1 MRNLLLFFILLFSID
16 VLAQKSDE
24 PLPLP
29 DSLAGRLKEFRKADL
44 ARAAALDAAIKYY
57 ADNKKILEAQG
68 FINELADLSA
78 DLHDNYWKAVGL
90 YYKSL
95 CAYDNYDFEAFLS
108 MINESM
114 GMVDL
119 LRDTKRTRLLTAR
132 VYLAKSGYFY
142 YIKQFP
148 ECQKYIEKGL
158 QLCETN
164 GFEALKNDF
173 LGNYGVLLIGMEK
186 YEEAIL
192 KFKSLAKFQKAH
204 SSSLLNIAIC
214 YGEMKQFD
222 SVLFYADS
230 VIRFENSVRGSVL
243 ENDKLLKAYSI
254 KASCYIDLEQWD
266 EALQC
271 LNQSVDVFLDSND
284 KNRLS
289 LYYLDL
295 ARVYNGKGEYDEA
308 LDCIE
313 RVITISK
320 EVQNI
325 EEEWVAVKVKSDI
338 LDHKKDYVR
347 EVENMWQLIALT
359 DTLFNRENRDKVIEQ
374 QYQQQAMKKE
384 LELQMQQMASR
395 QKLTVTILV
404 AILIVIAI
412 VFVSGIIIRK
422 RKRKTEQLSAELG
435 LRNREITSKSIGRMQ
450 SNEILNDVIEKLNEM
465 ERHPENN
472 VLPGVIRD
480 LKTLVNTETKKD
492 FDVHFVQMNPDFYQK
507 LLADYPKL
515 TQNELRL
522 CAFIKSNLSIKEI
535 AAING
540 ISADSVKTARKRLR
554 KSLNLTGEDVSLLE
568 FLSKY

>member
-1 MRNLLLFFILLFSID
+1 MKNLFLFLLTLFSTIAF
-16 VLAQKSDE
+16 AQSGSE
-24 PLPLP
+24 VLPLP
-29 DSLAGRLKEFRKADL
+29 DSLAGRLKEHRKTDF
-44 ARAAALDAAIKYY
+44 ARAEALYAAIKYY

-78 DLHDNYWKAVGL
+78 DLHDNYWKAVSL

-95 CAYDNYDFEAFLS
+95 CAYDYYDFEAFLS
-108 MINESM
+108 LINESM
-114 GMVDL
+114 GMVEL
-119 LRDTKRTRLLTAR
+119 LRDTERTQLLTAR
-132 VYLAKSGYFY
+132 IYLAKSGYFY
-142 YIKQFP
+142 YIRQFP
-148 ECQKYIEKGL
+148 ECQKYNEKGL
-158 QLCETN
+158 QLCEKN
-164 GFEALKNDF
+164 GFEALKSDF

-186 YEEAIL
+186 YEEAIS
-192 KFKSLAKFQKAH
+192 KFKSLAKFQKVP
-204 SSSLLNIAIC
+204 SSSLVNIAIC

-230 VIRFENSVRGSVL
+230 VIRLEQMGGDSVL
-243 ENDKLLKAYSI
+243 EKDRLLAAYSI
-254 KASCYIDLEQWD
+254 KASCHVDLEQWD

-271 LNQSVDVFLDSND
+271 LNQSVDVFLESND

-295 ARVYNGKGEYDEA
+295 ARVYNGMGEYKKA
-308 LDCIE
+308 LDCID
-313 RVITISK
+313 RAISMSH
-320 EVQNI
+320 NI
-325 EEEWVAVKVKSDI
+325 QSIEAEWMAVKVKSEI
-338 LDHKKDYVR
+338 LDNMKDYVR
-347 EVENMWQLIALT
+347 EVENMWYLIGLT
-359 DTLFNRENRDKVIEQ
+359 DTLFNRESRDKVIEQ
-374 QYQQQAMKKE
+374 QYQQQAMTKE
-384 LELQMQQMASR
+384 LEFQLQQMAAR
-395 QKLTVTILV
+395 QRLIVTILV

-412 VFVSGIIIRK
+412 VFVSSIIIRK
-422 RKRKTEQLSAELG
+422 RRRKTEQLSAELD
-435 LRNREITSKSIGRMQ
+435 LRNREITLKSIGRMQ

-554 KSLNLTGEDVSLLE
+554 KSLNLTGEDMSLLE

>member
-1 MRNLLLFFILLFSID
+1 MKNLFLFLLTLFSTIAF
-16 VLAQKSDE
+16 AQSGSE
-24 PLPLP
+24 VLPLP
-29 DSLAGRLKEFRKADL
+29 DSLAGRLKEHRKTDF
-44 ARAAALDAAIKYY
+44 ARAEALYAAIKYY

-78 DLHDNYWKAVGL
+78 DLHDNYWKAVSL

-95 CAYDNYDFEAFLS
+95 CAYDDYDFEAFLS
-108 MINESM
+108 LINESM
-114 GMVDL
+114 GMVEL
-119 LRDTKRTRLLTAR
+119 LRDTERTQLLTAR
-132 VYLAKSGYFY
+132 IYLAKSGYFY
-142 YIKQFP
+142 YIRQFP
-148 ECQKYIEKGL
+148 ECQKYNEKGL
-158 QLCETN
+158 QLCEKN
-164 GFEALKNDF
+164 GFEALKSDF

-186 YEEAIL
+186 YEEAIS
-192 KFKSLAKFQKAH
+192 KFKSLAKFQKVP
-204 SSSLLNIAIC
+204 SSSLVNIAIC

-230 VIRFENSVRGSVL
+230 VIRLEQMGGDSVL
-243 ENDKLLKAYSI
+243 EKDRLLAAYSI
-254 KASCYIDLEQWD
+254 KASCHVDLEQWD

-271 LNQSVDVFLDSND
+271 LNQSVDVFLESND

-295 ARVYNGKGEYDEA
+295 ARVYNGMGEYKKA
-308 LDCIE
+308 LDCID
-313 RVITISK
+313 RAISMSH
-320 EVQNI
+320 NI
-325 EEEWVAVKVKSDI
+325 QSIEAEWMAVKVKSEI
-338 LDHKKDYVR
+338 LDNMKDYVR
-347 EVENMWQLIALT
+347 EVENMWYLIGLT
-359 DTLFNRENRDKVIEQ
+359 DTLFNRESRDKVIEQ
-374 QYQQQAMKKE
+374 QYQQQAMTKE
-384 LELQMQQMASR
+384 LEFQLQQMAAR
-395 QKLTVTILV
+395 QRLIVTILV

-412 VFVSGIIIRK
+412 VFVSSIIIRK
-422 RKRKTEQLSAELG
+422 RRRKTEQLSAELD
-435 LRNREITSKSIGRMQ
+435 LRNREITLKSIGRMQ

-554 KSLNLTGEDVSLLE
+554 KSLNLTGEDMSLLE